1 MLGRLETQMVSGGLG
16 LFLAPL
22 SGAYLQFVSVTW
34 VLSKSP
40 GADHKRGLQVAEG
53 WIVYGQ
59 PRPNGVYSW
68 PLALPLPLQRQPLS
82 I

>member
-22 SGAYLQFVSVTW
+22 YGAYLQFVSATW

-40 GADHKRGLQVAEG
+40 GASLARGLQVAEG

-59 PRPNGVYSW
+59 PRPNGVSSW
-68 PLALPLPLQRQPLS
+68 PLALPLPLKRQSPS

>member
-1 MLGRLETQMVSGGLG
+1 MVSGGLG
-16 LFLAPL
+16 LFLEPV
-22 SGAYLQFVSVTW
+22 SGAYLQFVSATL
-34 VLSKSP
+34 VLTKSP
-40 GADHKRGLQVAEG
+40 GASLARGLQVAEG

-59 PRPNGVYSW
+59 PRPNGVFSW